1 MRVSLEWSPSI
12 PSQLH
17 SRAAVA
23 AAAAPLLCRTY
34 PTRAVIK
41 LMEMHGDNTTED
53 IGMEMER
60 EDEEGAEV
68 VAADE

>member
-1 MRVSLEWSPSI
+1 MIPTAVRVSCVSSNPTH
-12 PSQLH
+12 LH
-17 SRAAVA
+17 PLCSAAR
-23 AAAAPLLCRTY
+23 PICRGRT
-34 PTRAVIK
+34 VVK

-60 EDEEGAEV
+60 EDEEGAEA

>member
-1 MRVSLEWSPSI
+1 
-12 PSQLH
+12 
-17 SRAAVA
+17 
-23 AAAAPLLCRTY
+23 
-34 PTRAVIK
+34 
-41 LMEMHGDNTTED
+41 MEMHGDNTTED